1 MKILIPASSQ
11 PCRPARRRKSPFL
24 RCILPV
30 APGRR
35 PKVGSAIRSALLRKT
50 LPKLVPPPSD
60 WPKSGVRPSRT
71 HCSAVP
77 RASIVQ
83 NEYEP
88 ALVLPAKPLHDVQVV
103 VHIQDLRV
111 AAGILFMC
119 AHEGCYPT
127 PLPRETETPS
137 VVILPK
143 HAGIT
148 LLRQDESIGQHL
160 VAD

>member
-1 MKILIPASSQ
+1 MKILIPGFESALSPGTKVTISIIL
-11 PCRPARRRKSPFL
+11 RR
-24 RCILPV
+24 IHHV
-30 APGRR
+30 TPGRC
-35 PKVGSAIRSALLRKT
+35 PKVGSAIRSGLLRKRLAKVVT
-50 LPKLVPPPSD
+50 PPSD

-127 PLPRETETPS
+127 HLPRETETPS

-148 LLRQDESIGQHL
+148 LVRQDG
-160 VAD
+160 